1 MTRYEVVFG
10 LLALLAAGLFTAGVL
25 VLAGLGW
32 ALVVAGVL
40 LAVPVVLLFS
50 APVPPI
56 EGGAL
61 LEYIADNKAV
71 YLFIGRP

>member
-10 LLALLAAGLFTAGVL
+10 LLALLAVGLLTSGVL

-40 LAVPVVLLFS
+40 LAVPVVLLFD
-50 APVPPI
+50 P
-56 EGGAL
+56 
-61 LEYIADNKAV
+61 AV
-71 YLFIGRP
+71 LVRRREAGKPR